1 MRRLWI
7 LLPCA
12 LLLLVSACGPKPRY
26 SGNVETG
33 RVTEHTQ
40 SATAEEVAGPADE
53 GSTEDAKDVVH
64 ATRTGERYHRASCR
78 YLSKSDIPMS
88 RAEAEAKGLTPCK
101 VCKP

>member
-1 MRRLWI
+1 MRRLSV
-7 LLPCA
+7 LLSCV

-33 RVTEHTQ
+33 RVTDHGE
-40 SATAEEVAGPADE
+40 SATAGEAAEPAGEP
-53 GSTEDAKDVVH
+53 STEDAKDVVH